1 MRTAEAW
8 VLGYVLNS
16 LWQVPL
22 LLAAAWLAA
31 RVLRPLG
38 AAAEHRVWVT
48 ALLLGS
54 VLPAGYL
61 PPWSWFSIRTWL
73 ERIGGSRG
81 GNTHVSVV
89 MGAATGAGAVHLPAT
104 LLSAAVLVYGAVCA
118 WFLLRFAWRWTRLAS
133 LRREATELI
142 LTGDNARAWADCS
155 VRFGAE
161 GVAVASS
168 PSLFAP
174 VTLGFRSRLILLPER
189 LTRDV
194 ADADLPVVIAHELAH
209 IRRND
214 FVKNLLYE
222 LLTLPVS
229 YHPAFQ
235 ITRERVIETRE
246 MVCDEMAAVLT
257 GRNPYA
263 RSLLRLASLLVA
275 GMPARIPHAIGI
287 FDAHTF
293 ERRIMRLTEKRAE
306 VRSVRRLATL
316 IACAALGIATCGSAL
331 ALHLRVNGL
340 AAMGAAAE
348 ASGPIHVKGNIMQG
362 QRISG
367 EIPQYPP
374 EAKKK
379 RVQGTVVIDALI
391 DQEGKVGHLN
401 VVSGPEM
408 LRQSSLDAVKTW
420 VYKPYLLNGEP
431 VAVETTINVVYSLG
445 DSKHFP
451 PPPPPGK

>member
-155 VRFGAE
+155 VRFGVE

-331 ALHLRVNGL
+331 ALHLR
-340 AAMGAAAE
+340 
-348 ASGPIHVKGNIMQG
+348 
-362 QRISG
+362 
-367 EIPQYPP
+367 
-374 EAKKK
+374 
-379 RVQGTVVIDALI
+379 
-391 DQEGKVGHLN
+391 
-401 VVSGPEM
+401 
-408 LRQSSLDAVKTW
+408 
-420 VYKPYLLNGEP
+420 
-431 VAVETTINVVYSLG
+431 
-445 DSKHFP
+445 
-451 PPPPPGK
+451 